1 MDINS
6 RPFGELADGKAVQ
19 LFTLVN
25 DNGIEVG
32 ILDYGG
38 TIVSLV
44 TPDRDGSV
52 DDIVLG
58 FDNLDQY
65 LSESPFFGCL
75 VGRFADRIAG
85 GKFRLDGASY
95 ALAQN
100 DGDNH
105 LHGGNVGFDKVVWD
119 AEAALEDGIAVLK
132 LGYVSEDGEEGYPG
146 TLSVVVTYS
155 LDNENKLGINYKATT
170 DAATILN
177 LTNHSYFNLSCE
189 GDILDHVLTLY
200 VDGFTP
206 IDETLI
212 PIGEVRSLDGSPLDF
227 RQPTVIGER
236 INGDDEQL
244 VLGGGYDHNFVLH
257 TDGWGELRK
266 AATVTEPASGRMM
279 NVYTTQP
286 GIQFYAGNMMPES
299 LVGKGGKVYPRR
311 GGLCLETQHF
321 PDSPNQPNF
330 PTAVLR
336 PGEEYDQTTVFEFG
350 VV

>member
-1 MDINS
+1 MAAQD
-6 RPFGELADGKAVQ
+6 
-19 LFTLVN
+19 
-25 DNGIEVG
+25 
-32 ILDYGG
+32 
-38 TIVSLV
+38 
-44 TPDRDGSV
+44 
-52 DDIVLG
+52 
-58 FDNLDQY
+58 
-65 LSESPFFGCL
+65 
-75 VGRFADRIAG
+75 
-85 GKFRLDGASY
+85 Y

-100 DGDNH
+100 DGNNH
-105 LHGGNVGFDKVVWD
+105 LHGGAVGFDKVVW
-119 AEAALEDGIAVLK
+119 EAKPAIDESGVSLQ
-132 LGYVSEDGEEGYPG
+132 LGYVSVDGEEGYPG

-170 DAATILN
+170 DAPTILN

-206 IDETLI
+206 VDETLI

-227 RQPTVIGER
+227 RTPTVIGER

-257 TDGWGELRK
+257 TDGWGELRM
-266 AATVTEPASGRMM
+266 AATVTEPTSGRSM

-286 GIQFYAGNMMPES
+286 GIQFYAGNMMPETIT
-299 LVGKGGKVYPRR
+299 GKGGKVYPRR

-330 PTAVLR
+330 PTAVLEAGPRIR
-336 PGEEYDQTTVFEFG
+336 PDNGLRVWCG
-350 VV
+350 VESDESGLIGRGWR